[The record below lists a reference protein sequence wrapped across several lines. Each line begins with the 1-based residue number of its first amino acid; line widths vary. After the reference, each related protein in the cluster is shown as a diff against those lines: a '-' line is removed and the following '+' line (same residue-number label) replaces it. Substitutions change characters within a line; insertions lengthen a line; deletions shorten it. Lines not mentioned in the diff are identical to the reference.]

1 MQSRCRIPRSS
12 RIWSVLPA
20 DKIYLVGFM
29 GAGKSS
35 VARALGKRLDWKVE
49 DIDARIERTERRD
62 IPTIFRVEGEPYF
75 RAREREALI
84 GLLPERGTVV
94 ASGGGTFADA
104 SNRELMLRDGAVIWL
119 DAPLETVLKRI
130 PLDGRRPLAADRVG
144 MEQLYNQRLAAYRLA
159 HLRVDAGRGSVE
171 ELVDHIVEWLD
182 AN

>member
-1 MQSRCRIPRSS
+1 
-12 RIWSVLPA
+12 
-20 DKIYLVGFM
+20 
-29 GAGKSS
+29 
-35 VARALGKRLDWKVE
+35 
-49 DIDARIERTERRD
+49 
-62 IPTIFRVEGEPYF
+62 
-75 RAREREALI
+75 LI

-171 ELVDHIVEWLD
+171 ELVDHIVEWLE

>member
-1 MQSRCRIPRSS
+1 
-12 RIWSVLPA
+12 VKT

-35 VARALGKRLDWKVE
+35 VARALGKRLDWRVE
-49 DIDARIERTERRD
+49 DIDARIERAERRD
-62 IPTIFRVEGEPYF
+62 IPTIFRDSGEPYF

-104 SNRELMLRDGAVIWL
+104 SNRELMLRDGGVVWL
-119 DAPLETVLKRI
+119 DAPFDTVLKRV
-130 PLDGRRPLAADRVG
+130 PLDGRRPLAADRPG
-144 MEQLYNQRLAAYRLA
+144 MEQLYNQRLTAYRQA

-171 ELVDHIVEWLD
+171 ELVEHIVEWLET
-182 AN
+182 